1 MLLKLAPNVGIAVLC
16 LPKPSISLKSGI
28 FYQQKGYKVTYE
40 NTPLSS
46 YTSQMD
52 LDHQTVQLIMRFH
65 TGKLIY
71 VEVGT
76 HLSLLW
82 DRRLSTYNFDPGF
95 LAGTGMQFT
104 PADSWLISIGLQAQ
118 LGLRNNKDL
127 FDLYTETRSLALL
140 IGAHIDYDLRNQ
152 HMNCY

>member
-1 MLLKLAPNVGIAVLC
+1 M
-16 LPKPSISLKSGI
+16 
-28 FYQQKGYKVTYE
+28 TYE

-52 LDHQTVQLIMRFH
+52 PDHLTIQLIMRFH

-127 FDLYTETRSLALL
+127 QPA
-140 IGAHIDYDLRNQ
+140 
-152 HMNCY
+152 